1 MGLAQQ
7 CGACSGEECSWQ
19 MHLQSSVKAKLIS
32 DSGSKECLQFHTHT
46 HTHTEIYTHLRFQSR
61 RQQMCAAMPGKDA
74 LVLLNCEAVLK
85 RHDDNISLYMCVYVC
100 VYVCVC
106 AC

>member
-1 MGLAQQ
+1 
-7 CGACSGEECSWQ
+7 
-19 MHLQSSVKAKLIS
+19 
-32 DSGSKECLQFHTHT
+32 
-46 HTHTEIYTHLRFQSR
+46 
-61 RQQMCAAMPGKDA
+61 MCAAMPGKDA